1 MIETTGRLD
10 RNLFKELGF
19 RRLLSPKYTI
29 FMFICAAICLVGA
42 ALTASIGDYSYC
54 AYFVVLAIA
63 FVAVI
68 PIATSS
74 VTKRQMNL
82 IRETTGNGSIGY
94 HVVADDNGL
103 HIENT
108 DTHGQTTIPYAI
120 VSRAYVLKS
129 SIVLTTNA
137 RQMIP
142 MFPSETVSSDEI
154 VDYLIEKGIP
164 VSRL

>member
-1 MIETTGRLD
+1 
-10 RNLFKELGF
+10 
-19 RRLLSPKYTI
+19 
-29 FMFICAAICLVGA
+29 MFTCAAICLIGT
-42 ALTASIGDYSYC
+42 ALTASINDYAYC
-54 AYFVVLAIA
+54 AYFIVLAIA
-63 FVAVI
+63 FIAVI
-68 PIATSS
+68 PIATSA
-74 VTKRQMNL
+74 VIKKQMNL

-94 HVVADDNGL
+94 HVVADDDGL

-120 VSRAYVLKS
+120 VSRAYVLKN

-154 VDYLIEKGIP
+154 VNYLTEKGIP
-164 VSRL
+164 VSR

>member
-29 FMFICAAICLVGA
+29 FMFTCAAICLVGA
-42 ALTASIGDYSYC
+42 ALTASINDYAYC
-54 AYFVVLAIA
+54 TYFVVLAIA
-63 FVAVI
+63 FIAVI
-68 PIATSS
+68 PIATSA
-74 VTKRQMNL
+74 VIKKQMNL

-94 HVVADDNGL
+94 RVKADDDGL

-108 DTHGQTTIPYAI
+108 DTHGQASIPYAI
-120 VSRAYVLKS
+120 VSHAYVMKS
-129 SIVLTTNA
+129 SIVLMTNA

-142 MFPSETVSSDEI
+142 MFPSESISSDDIIE
-154 VDYLIEKGIP
+154 YLEEKGIP
-164 VSRL
+164 INR